1 MSVEEPHSTY
11 IFCAFSGH
19 RGFSGASV
27 SYFIPHPKIV
37 VTFLWIVFF
46 GVVACAPAANGSGTT
61 PTIAPQQTMN
71 VSGSG
76 TVTSV
81 LESIKS
87 TFETEHPEVIL
98 NILESL
104 GTTGGVEGVVNG
116 TLDVAAMA
124 RAPRAEESEQGLE
137 YVEFGQA
144 GVAFIVH
151 PDNPVQGL
159 TQAQVK
165 AIFAGEITNWSEVG
179 GNDSAIVLLVRDEDE
194 SATQALR
201 DVMFGDTPFPATA
214 AVMVSSGEMVIG
226 IEGTT
231 NGIGFGNLPGIRSR
245 DSEVVPLAIDGVLPS
260 ESNYAVLTPLG
271 LGYLKAQETS
281 VKVLV
286 DWVQSESGQAALG
299 EYDVILPTP

>member
-1 MSVEEPHSTY
+1 MSHVTPHL
-11 IFCAFSGH
+11 
-19 RGFSGASV
+19 
-27 SYFIPHPKIV
+27 KIV

-46 GVVACAPAANGSGTT
+46 GVVACAPVANGSGTT
-61 PTIAPQQTMN
+61 ATIAPQQTMN

-87 TFETEHPEVIL
+87 GFETEHPEVIL
-98 NILESL
+98 NILESV

-124 RAPRAEESEQGLE
+124 RAPKAEESEQGLE

-151 PDNPVQGL
+151 PDNPVQDL
-159 TQAQVK
+159 TQAQIK

-179 GNDSAIVLLVRDEDE
+179 GSDNQIVLLVRDEDE

-201 DVMFGDTPFPATA
+201 TVLFGETPFPKTA
-214 AVMVSSGEMVIG
+214 AVMVSAGEMVIG
-226 IEGTT
+226 IEGTP

-245 DSEVVPLAIDGVLPS
+245 DSEVVPIALDGVLPS
-260 ESNYAVLTPLG
+260 DSNYAVLTPLG
-271 LGYLKAQETS
+271 VGFLKAQESS
-281 VKVLV
+281 VKVFVEWL
-286 DWVQSESGQAALG
+286 QSESGQAALG
-299 EYDVILPTP
+299 EFDVILPTP

>member
-1 MSVEEPHSTY
+1 MYQFTPHL
-11 IFCAFSGH
+11 
-19 RGFSGASV
+19 
-27 SYFIPHPKIV
+27 KIV
-37 VTFLWIVFF
+37 VTFLWVLFF
-46 GVVACAPAANGSGTT
+46 GVVACAPVANSSGTT
-61 PTIAPQQTMN
+61 PTIAPQQTIN

-81 LESIKS
+81 LDSIKS

-98 NILESL
+98 NILESV
-104 GTTGGVEGVVNG
+104 GTTGGVEGVANG

-124 RAPRAEESEQGLE
+124 RAPKAEESAQGLE

-151 PDNPVQGL
+151 PDNPVQDL
-159 TQAQVK
+159 TQAQIK

-179 GNDSAIVLLVRDEDE
+179 GSNNPMVLLVRDEDE

-201 DVMFGDTPFPATA
+201 ATLFGDTPFPANV
-214 AVMVSSGEMVIG
+214 AVMVSAGEMVIG
-226 IEGTT
+226 IEGTP

-245 DSEVVPLAIDGVLPS
+245 ESQVVPIAIDGVLPS

-271 LGYLKAQETS
+271 LGYLKSQETS
-281 VKVLV
+281 VKPLV
-286 DWVQSESGQAALG
+286 DWIQSESGQAALG
-299 EYDVILPTP
+299 EFDVILTTP

>member
-1 MSVEEPHSTY
+1 MN
-11 IFCAFSGH
+11 
-19 RGFSGASV
+19 RGFSGVSV
-27 SYFIPHPKIV
+27 SNFTPHPKIV
-37 VTFLWIVFF
+37 VTFLWMLFF

-61 PTIAPQQTMN
+61 ATIAPQQTIN

-87 TFETEHPEVIL
+87 AFETEHPEVIL
-98 NILESL
+98 NILESV
-104 GTTGGVEGVVNG
+104 GTTGGVEGVANG

-124 RAPRAEESEQGLE
+124 RAPKAEESEQGLE

-151 PDNPVQGL
+151 PDNPVEDL

-165 AIFAGEITNWSEVG
+165 AIFAGEITNWSDVG
-179 GNDSAIVLLVRDEDE
+179 GSDNAIVLLVRDEDE

-201 DVMFGDTPFPATA
+201 DVMFGDTPFPPTA
-214 AVMVSSGEMVIG
+214 AVMVSAGEMVIG
-226 IEGTT
+226 IEGTP
-231 NGIGFGNLPGIRSR
+231 NGIGFGNLPGIRAR
-245 DSEVVPLAIDGVLPS
+245 DGKVISIALDGVLPG

-281 VKVLV
+281 VKVFV

-299 EYDVILPTP
+299 EFDVILPTP